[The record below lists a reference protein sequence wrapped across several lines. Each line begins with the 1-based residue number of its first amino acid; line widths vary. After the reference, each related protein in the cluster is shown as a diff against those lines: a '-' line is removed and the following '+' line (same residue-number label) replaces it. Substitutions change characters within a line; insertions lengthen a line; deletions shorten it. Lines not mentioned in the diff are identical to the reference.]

1 MIVFETQRCFPLS
14 ERCGKGKDRFFRA
27 IGEKRFW
34 DWKIRDADCK
44 PMPTTTL
51 PHKTMQDKRDS
62 SKTNEN
68 EATAPLDKRSGA
80 ARHLSKPCR
89 VKSASD
95 TGSFNRVVHSSMTD
109 SFRVVAVISAFN
121 EEDIISAVIGHLV
134 ENGID
139 VYLIDNHSTDDTTK
153 EASQWLGR
161 GLLQI
166 ERFPPSLPS
175 RCETPGPF
183 DWSGILRRKEKL
195 ATELS
200 ADWLIHH
207 DADEFRE
214 SPWPGLTLK
223 AAIRW
228 VDKLGYNCIN
238 FQVLNFCPIDDN
250 FQRGDDPRDYFTF
263 FENGAEFDKVQL
275 KCWKASKTQAS
286 LVRSGGHEVSFE
298 GRRVFPISFLLR
310 HYPIRGQRHGL
321 KKVFAERKK
330 RFLESERSKGWHIQY
345 DQIHDENHYFLRDPA
360 TLRPFNLER
369 ARLELMMPEK
379 VLRDLADRLVRT
391 EGELDT
397 FRSKKEDQQQALAEK
412 EEHAKRIAEDRD
424 RLTRDVAELQSAVS
438 SQQQALTEKEE
449 HAKRITE
456 DRDRLTRDV
465 AELQSAL
472 SSQQQALTEN
482 EEHAKRITEDRD
494 RLTRDVAELQS
505 ALSSQQQALTAS
517 QCQLDQLSLDQERL
531 GRKVLNLQATV
542 RGQQQ
547 ELADK
552 DLQIVDLVTQQDHSN
567 HQLISTG
574 IRCQEREREL
584 TELGSDQKRLLQD
597 VAVLQATVQHQRIA
611 LDALHGTFGS
621 LLTNRLRPVKN
632 KVLLPGTRRR
642 RLYDVVLAA
651 LKDRLRNGYT
661 SSNGTHS
668 AQFEPLVI
676 WESAN
681 KPAAQRTTQNGTHNG
696 RMVRKAVPVQRFG
709 GQHFAI
715 YTSSLGN
722 YFFSEFRDLLA
733 AGFQSLGFQ
742 VDIRDE
748 GEGFSEVA
756 DWHLVVAPHEF
767 FYLGAGRELSNQSL
781 PSNLVLFNTEQPSTQ
796 WYARARDYFSKA
808 CRIWDINNTSSQEI
822 ARAGFNCE
830 YLPLGYLPDFK
841 LFREIEE
848 LPNHYGTLFLGEK
861 ICKSTYLRKPFVER
875 PIDVLFLGTLSAR
888 REKFFAHASRALSNH
903 SCYLYLPS
911 AEGPLL
917 AGLNTTMDTNTS
929 VGLAQRAKIILNI
942 HRGADRYFEWHRIV
956 MHGIWNRALVITE
969 PCGEGPPFQ
978 PGVHFVEA
986 PLSQIADVVEYYL
999 ADPKGQAEAQAI
1011 ALKGFQMLS
1020 EQCKLTDSLRP
1031 LLLRSCSVSL
1041 PNWSQNL
1048 SHESASSA

>member
-14 ERCGKGKDRFFRA
+14 DRCGKGKDRFFRA

-175 RCETPGPF
+175 RSETPGPF
-183 DWSGILRRKEKL
+183 DWSGILRRKEEL

-263 FENGAEFDKVQL
+263 FDNGAEFDKVQL

-286 LVRSGGHEVSFE
+286 LVRSRGHEVSFE

-379 VLRDLADRLVRT
+379 VLRDVADRLVRT

-472 SSQQQALTEN
+472 SSQQQALT
-482 EEHAKRITEDRD
+482 
-494 RLTRDVAELQS
+494 
-505 ALSSQQQALTAS
+505 AS
-517 QCQLDQLSLDQERL
+517 QCQLDQLSL
-531 GRKVLNLQATV
+531 
-542 RGQQQ
+542 
-547 ELADK
+547 
-552 DLQIVDLVTQQDHSN
+552 
-567 HQLISTG
+567 
-574 IRCQEREREL
+574 
-584 TELGSDQKRLLQD
+584 DQKRLLQD

-642 RLYDVVLAA
+642 RLYDIVLAT
-651 LKDRLRNGYT
+651 LKNRLRNGHS

-668 AQFEPLVI
+668 VQFEPLVI

-822 ARAGFNCE
+822 AKAGFNCE

-848 LPNHYGTLFLGEK
+848 LPNHYGTFFLGEK

-911 AEGPLL
+911 AQGPLL

-999 ADPKGQAEAQAI
+999 ADPKGQAEAQSI

>member
-250 FQRGDDPRDYFTF
+250 FQRGDDPREYFTF

-275 KCWKASKTQAS
+275 KCWKVSKTQAS
-286 LVRSGGHEVSFE
+286 LVPSGGHEVSFE

-449 HAKRITE
+449 HAKRRTE

-472 SSQQQALTEN
+472 SSQQQALTEK

-632 KVLLPGTRRR
+632 KVLLPGTQRR

-651 LKDRLRNGYT
+651 LKDRLRNGYA

-808 CRIWDINNTSSQEI
+808 CRIWDINNASSQEI

-911 AEGPLL
+911 AQGPLL

-929 VGLAQRAKIILNI
+929 VWLAQRAKIILNI

>member
-166 ERFPPSLPS
+166 ERFHPSLPS

-611 LDALHGTFGS
+611 LDALHRTFGL

-696 RMVRKAVPVQRFG
+696 RMARKAVPVQRFG

-781 PSNLVLFNTEQPSTQ
+781 PSNLILFNTEQPSTQ
-796 WYARARDYFSKA
+796 WYARARNYFSKA

-911 AEGPLL
+911 AQGPLL

>member
-1 MIVFETQRCFPLS
+1 
-14 ERCGKGKDRFFRA
+14 
-27 IGEKRFW
+27 
-34 DWKIRDADCK
+34 
-44 PMPTTTL
+44 
-51 PHKTMQDKRDS
+51 
-62 SKTNEN
+62 
-68 EATAPLDKRSGA
+68 
-80 ARHLSKPCR
+80 
-89 VKSASD
+89 
-95 TGSFNRVVHSSMTD
+95 MTD
-109 SFRVVAVISAFN
+109 SFRVIAIIAAFN
-121 EEDIISAVIGHLV
+121 EEDIISSVIQHLI

-139 VYLIDNHSTDDTTK
+139 VYLIDNHSTDDTVQ

-161 GLLQI
+161 GLVHI
-166 ERFPPSLPS
+166 ERFPEPLSPGYESL
-175 RCETPGPF
+175 GVF

-228 VDKLGYNCIN
+228 VDELGYNCIN

-275 KCWKASKTQAS
+275 KCWKVSKTQTS
-286 LVRSGGHEVSFE
+286 LVPSGGHEVSFE
-298 GRRVFPISFLLR
+298 GRCVFPISFLLR

-345 DQIHDENHYFLRDPA
+345 DQIQDENHYFLRDPA

-397 FRSKKEDQQQALAEK
+397 FRSKKEEQQQALAEK
-412 EEHAKRIAEDRD
+412 EEHAKCIA
-424 RLTRDVAELQSAVS
+424 
-438 SQQQALTEKEE
+438 
-449 HAKRITE
+449 E

-472 SSQQQALTEN
+472 SSQQQALAEK
-482 EEHAKRITEDRD
+482 EEHAKRIAEDRE
-494 RLTRDVAELQS
+494 RLTQRVAELQS
-505 ALSSQQQALTAS
+505 ALSSQQQALAAS

-567 HQLISTG
+567 HQLISMS

-597 VAVLQATVQHQRIA
+597 MAVLQATVQHQRIA
-611 LDALHGTFGS
+611 MDALHGTFGS

-642 RLYDVVLAA
+642 RLYDIVLAA
-651 LKDRLRNGYT
+651 LKDRLRNGYS

-668 AQFEPLVI
+668 VQFEPLVI

-681 KPAAQRTTQNGTHNG
+681 KPALAQRTTQNGTHNG
-696 RMVRKAVPVQRFG
+696 RMVRKAIPVQRFG

-808 CRIWDINNTSSQEI
+808 CRIWDINNASSQEI

-830 YLPLGYLPDFK
+830 YLPLGYLPAFK
-841 LFREIEE
+841 LFREVEE

-917 AGLNTTMDTNTS
+917 ARLNTTMDTTTS

-1011 ALKGFQMLS
+1011 ALEGFQMLS
-1020 EQCKLTDSLRP
+1020 EQCKLTDFLRP
-1031 LLLRSCSVSL
+1031 LLLRSCGVSL

-1048 SHESASSA
+1048 SHESASSV